1 MIDINAILNLT
12 NITERFGAAIK
23 LAKANLLRQPDE
35 ATVKLADVLGEL
47 GKVFN
52 FFEEE
57 TVRYLALYFLPDHRN
72 YIECRTILLKTESG
86 ALAIKGNE
94 ARGHCHKISNIYD
107 KHLRRWFHDRLSG
120 KEAQEFQQIFDLLG
134 DMDSH
139 FMRAISSISDWLTE
153 EARITLD
160 MIDAD
165 DILGANQ
172 RIRQARISALPARQA
187 VVKNMHELRKLQAEF
202 IQAAGSSG

>member
-12 NITERFGAAIK
+12 NLTERFGAAIN

-35 ATVKLADVLGEL
+35 ATVKLANVLDEL
-47 GKVFN
+47 GKVFG
-52 FFEEE
+52 FIEEE
-57 TVRYLALYFLPDHRN
+57 TVRYLALYFLPDHQN

-107 KHLRRWFHDRLSG
+107 KHLRRWFHDRLSDT
-120 KEAQEFQQIFDLLG
+120 EAQEFQQIFDLLG

-160 MIDAD
+160 MLD
-165 DILGANQ
+165 DDDVRGANQ
-172 RIRQARISALPARQA
+172 RIRQARMSALPARQA
-187 VVKNMHELRKLQAEF
+187 VVQAMRELRMLQADF
-202 IQAAGSSG
+202 IQAAGSSE